1 MTAAGYTPCGQAP
14 KTLGRKRRQSVGPQP
29 LIANFTRLLHLGEPN
44 DPDRSTTKVPRLAM
58 PACSLKTP

>member
-44 DPDRSTTKVPRLAM
+44 DP
-58 PACSLKTP
+58 